1 MAINR
6 ITTQSIT
13 DGTITAAKVAG
24 DMATQAELDTKLNLS
39 GGVLTGALT
48 TNSTVDGIDIATRD
62 AVLTST
68 TTTAGAA
75 LPKAGGTMTGNLQ
88 IGSANPIAFNG
99 NYPDIHFNSY
109 QQGGAYRPVTTNFAA
124 RLNFHPGTGK
134 LTLKTSASSVSAGS
148 NYNGVEIFS
157 VDKSGNLAVT
167 GTVDGV
173 DIQTLNTTANAA
185 LPKAGGTMTGNIA
198 HAGDFSIDVGG
209 DITLDADGG
218 AVKLRDGGTQF
229 GTLYQSS
236 NDFVVLSD
244 IVNSD
249 LLLKVNDGGSVIP
262 AVSFDGS
269 EAGKATFN
277 SSIVVGANIIGKS
290 DHTTELGHYNNGLI
304 KRIRMAQGG
313 ELHFGDTTTTNF
325 LGLTEGA
332 VNDFGDTDRL
342 GLYYRNELKMYSN
355 TNTLRFTMNAAGNA
369 IFSGTVSATATATL
383 LIINSA
389 GTTVK
394 TINGIG

>member
-39 GGVLTGALT
+39 GGALTGALT

-68 TTTAGAA
+68 TNTAGAALPKGGGTMTGALSLNDVAQSIDFIQSGAINFDSNGDQTGRVLTIGSNRATGASGGTTNVTFNEDGTTAFTGAVTTNSTIDGRDVAADGVLATNA
-75 LPKAGGTMTGNLQ
+75 LPKAGGTMTGNLTL
-88 IGSANPIAFNG
+88 SAN
-99 NYPDIHFNSY
+99 
-109 QQGGAYRPVTTNFAA
+109 
-124 RLNFHPGTGK
+124 
-134 LTLKTSASSVSAGS
+134 
-148 NYNGVEIFS
+148 
-157 VDKSGNLAVT
+157 
-167 GTVDGV
+167 
-173 DIQTLNTTANAA
+173 
-185 LPKAGGTMTGNIA
+185 M
-198 HAGDFSIDVGG
+198 
-209 DITLDADGG
+209 
-218 AVKLRDGGTQF
+218 
-229 GTLYQSS
+229 
-236 NDFVVLSD
+236 
-244 IVNSD
+244 
-249 LLLKVNDGGSVIP
+249 
-262 AVSFDGS
+262 
-269 EAGKATFN
+269 
-277 SSIVVGANIIGKS
+277 IGKS

-342 GLYYRNELKMYSN
+342 GLYYRNELKMYTN
-355 TNTLRFTMNAAGNA
+355 NNTLRFTMNAAGNA
-369 IFSGTVSATATATL
+369 TFSGTVSATATATL

-389 GTTVK
+389 GSTVK